1 MRVIWFCKN
10 KGSPILKLSSV
21 RFCIAFGLIVIIKI
35 CAVIYFSA
43 FPVDFFGGGN
53 DSEYYD
59 AYAQGVDSEI
69 PNIWPVLLR
78 HLNDLGMYSR
88 TSVSYFLA
96 LLGVLVI
103 PLLVARLAVVKAGA
117 FQVRTFWFVA
127 FVIAAYPTLFFYT
140 FDIYRDVLMVF
151 VFLLGLLA
159 IKGFI
164 DGVSVFNKIGLL
176 FLVFCIGYFLYLL
189 RPYLGFGFLLA
200 FFGFNF
206 FRFRTASL
214 SLYLV
219 CFLLFINLAFAFGFL
234 DPILMYREIFDD
246 MEGGSNIGIRFGST
260 EMFLPY
266 FLKSFLYQIFGFY
279 FPNYFSVV
287 IFFLESVPF
296 MIGLIYLVRNRRYAN
311 AFVSYLV
318 IFSLIYSTVWL
329 LGNDNLGT
337 AVRLR
342 MYSYISIFIA
352 SMIVFQRKSISV
364 PGSDVPSIG

>member
-1 MRVIWFCKN
+1 MKY
-10 KGSPILKLSSV
+10 G
-21 RFCIAFGLIVIIKI
+21 IAFFTIGLVKVSIL
-35 CAVIYFSA
+35 IYFSL
-43 FPVDFFGGGN
+43 FPAIFFGGGN
-53 DSEYYD
+53 DSEFYD

-88 TSVSYFLA
+88 TGVSYFLA

-103 PLLVARLAVVKAGA
+103 PLLVARLAVVKGA
-117 FQVRTFWFVA
+117 FQVRTFWFVV

-151 VFLLGLLA
+151 VFLVGLLA

-164 DGVSVFNKIGLL
+164 DGVSVPNKIGSL
-176 FLVFCIGYFLYLL
+176 FVVFCIGYFLYLL

-219 CFLLFINLAFAFGFL
+219 SFLLLINLAFAFGYL

-246 MEGGSNIGIRFGST
+246 MDGGSNFGIRFEST
-260 EMFLPY
+260 EMFLLD
-266 FLKSFLYQIFGFY
+266 FLKSALYQIFGIY
-279 FPNYFSVV
+279 FPNYPSVV
-287 IFFLESVPF
+287 VFFLESIPF
-296 MIGLIYLVRNRRYAN
+296 MISLIYLVKNRRFADP
-311 AFVSYLV
+311 FVSYLV

-342 MYSYISIFIA
+342 MYIYISIFIA
-352 SMIVFQRKSISV
+352 STIVFQRKSISV
-364 PGSDVPSIG
+364 PGSHVPSVG